1 MSTVLITGAN
11 RGLGLAHARGFIAR
25 GDTVIACCRSPE
37 TAEALHALA
46 KTAGD
51 RLRIEKL
58 DVAAPEDADRLARD
72 LAGVPIDILINN
84 AGIYGGGGVSD
95 GDADQSLKG
104 MDYDLWARVLAINV
118 MAPFRLTAALLPSIE
133 ASERRTV
140 VMMSSDVG
148 SIGNSAQGGMY
159 AYRTSKSA
167 LNMLTKS
174 LSNELAPR
182 GITVISMA
190 PGWVQTD
197 MGGPSGHWSVEDS
210 VEKQQAVIA
219 SLTPADTGRFIN
231 LLGETVA
238 W

>member
-1 MSTVLITGAN
+1 MSTILITGSN
-11 RGLGLAHARGFIAR
+11 RGLGFEHARGYIAR
-25 GDTVIACCRSPE
+25 GDTVIACCRSP
-37 TAEALHALA
+37 ASADQLHALA

-58 DVAAPEDADRLARD
+58 DVGVPEDADRLARD
-72 LAGVPIDILINN
+72 LAGVPIDVLINN
-84 AGIYGGGGVSD
+84 AGIYGSGSVAD

-133 ASERRTV
+133 ASARKTV

-148 SIGNSAQGGMY
+148 SIGQSAQGGMY

-174 LSNELAPR
+174 LSNELAAR

-197 MGGPSGHWSVEDS
+197 MGGPAGHWAVQDS
-210 VEKQQAVIA
+210 VEKQQAVIEG
-219 SLTPADTGRFIN
+219 LTPADSGRFIN
-231 LLGETVA
+231 LLGETVP